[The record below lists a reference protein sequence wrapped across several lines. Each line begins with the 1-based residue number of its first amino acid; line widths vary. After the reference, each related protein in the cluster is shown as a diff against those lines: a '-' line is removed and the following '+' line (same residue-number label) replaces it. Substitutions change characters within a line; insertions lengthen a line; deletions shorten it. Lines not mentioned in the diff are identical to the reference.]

1 MEQYSS
7 DWLSQQI
14 VSGAQDA
21 IIFADSKGVIHL
33 WNSGAEALFGYAA
46 SEAVGQTLDLI
57 IPERLRERH
66 WGGYHGVMESGVSR
80 YGRELLAV
88 PGQRKD
94 GTRVSL
100 EFSILLLMGE
110 NGKPLGAAALLRDV
124 SERFQRERETRERIA
139 ELEAQVAP
147 KE

>member
-1 MEQYSS
+1 MEQYTS

-21 IIFADSKGVIHL
+21 IIFADSEGVIHL
-33 WNSGAEALFGYAA
+33 WNSGAEAQFGYSA

-57 IPERLRERH
+57 VPERFRGRH
-66 WGGYHGVMESGVSR
+66 WDGYNGVMETGVTK

-100 EFSILLLMGE
+100 EFTIVLLMGE
-110 NGKPLGAAALLRDV
+110 NGKPLGAAALMRDV
-124 SERFQRERETRERIA
+124 TERFQRDRELRERVA
-139 ELEAQVAP
+139 ELEAQLAA

>member
-1 MEQYSS
+1 MEQYTS
-7 DWLSQQI
+7 DCLSQQI

-21 IIFADSKGVIHL
+21 IIFADSEGVIHL
-33 WNSGAEALFGYAA
+33 WNSGAEALFSYSA

-57 IPERLRERH
+57 VPERFRERH
-66 WGGYHGVMESGVSR
+66 WGGYHGVMETGVTK

-100 EFSILLLMGE
+100 EFTIVLLMTE
-110 NGKPLGAAALLRDV
+110 NGKPLGAAALMRDV
-124 SERFQRERETRERIA
+124 TERFQRERELRERVA
-139 ELEAQVAP
+139 ELEAQLTA